1 MAKDSSLQNKR
12 SSWELLM
19 TESQKSHSI
28 TVTISYGSKI
38 SPKANPDF
46 REGDNARAWTL
57 GSLVSWQK
65 WRGGAVF
72 GNCYH
77 NPLPPSKLLLIDHQP
92 ELCHRSI
99 PKPTTGKDDDISR
112 INHHIEGCITVR
124 GQHHCMMT
132 SHQGRLTLAFPILL
146 WIHCGSFLWWSLP
159 PLPSPTTSLSPLR
172 TD

>member
-1 MAKDSSLQNKR
+1 MNTGKPGFLA
-12 SSWELLM
+12 E
-19 TESQKSHSI
+19 
-28 TVTISYGSKI
+28 VAG
-38 SPKANPDF
+38 
-46 REGDNARAWTL
+46 
-57 GSLVSWQK
+57 
-65 WRGGAVF
+65 GGAVF

-146 WIHCGSFLWWSLP
+146 
-159 PLPSPTTSLSPLR
+159 
-172 TD
+172 